1 MNHASMTKILF
12 MLRIIM
18 LVLFITV
25 FILVVKYAG
34 VIRNIVT
41 SEMHLSGKNVA
52 GAKTSFEKEVKQNL
66 GEYKKT
72 AERQIV
78 NIKVSDVLSFFGR
91 VGKIGKDVLGA
102 KDFMVKQTSGFLNNN
117 KQSNKK

>member
-18 LVLFITV
+18 VVLFITV

-66 GEYKKT
+66 GEYK
-72 AERQIV
+72 
-78 NIKVSDVLSFFGR
+78 NS
-91 VGKIGKDVLGA
+91 
-102 KDFMVKQTSGFLNNN
+102 
-117 KQSNKK
+117 